1 MKTKQFFMLAGIC
14 ICCVLSTDLKAT
26 TFYVAPNGDDNNSGS
41 KDQPFATVQRA
52 QNAVEPGDTVYIR
65 GGVYLIPAGQ
75 IAANEEFRRAN
86 YACVTYLTKSG
97 TPQKRICYFAYPGE
111 KPKFDLSQVKPKG
124 KRVSAFWID
133 ADWLHL
139 KGIEVVGV
147 QVTITGQNTQSE
159 CFSNNGS
166 HNIYELLEMHDAMG
180 IGFFSRGGGN
190 NLILNCDAW
199 RNYDPVCDT
208 AGGANGGNVDGFGSH
223 YSNPEDG
230 PNIFRGCRAWYNSD
244 DGFDCINNG
253 AATIIENCWAFYNG
267 YSCEGPDDAF
277 HLRGDGNGLKSG
289 GYGRGPKLSNLPVPV
304 PRNIVR
310 FCLAVGNKSKG
321 FDANYHADGIL
332 WYNNTAYRNNHNFHM
347 ETAGKISPE
356 DTILTFVP
364 GRNHVLINNL
374 SYKGRT
380 TNLTRIDV
388 PTCIMINNNFD
399 TDGVFTDANFV
410 NLDEA
415 ELTTSRKPD
424 GSLPDINFMKTV
436 NAGAFGL
443 YAKP

>member
-1 MKTKQFFMLAGIC
+1 MLLGMC
-14 ICCVLSTDLKAT
+14 ICCILSTNLKAA
-26 TFYVAPNGDDNNSGS
+26 TFYVAPNGNNNNNGS
-41 KDQPFATVQRA
+41 KNQPFATVQRA
-52 QNAVEPGDTVYIR
+52 QDAVEPGDTVYIR
-65 GGVYLIPAGQ
+65 EGIYQIPAGQ
-75 IAANEEFRRAN
+75 IAADEEFRRAN
-86 YACVTYLTKSG
+86 YACVTHLTKSG

-111 KPKFDLSQVKPKG
+111 KPKFDLSQIKPEG
-124 KRVSAFWID
+124 KRVSAFWIG

-147 QVTITGQNTQSE
+147 QVTITGRNTQSE

-166 HNIYELLEMHDAMG
+166 HNIYELLEMHDGMG

-253 AATIIENCWAFYNG
+253 GVTIIENCWAFYNG
-267 YSCEGPDDAF
+267 YSYKGPDDTF
-277 HLRGDGNGLKSG
+277 HSRGDGNGLKSG
-289 GYGRGPKLSNLPVPV
+289 GYARNPKVANLPIPV

-310 FCLAVGNKSKG
+310 FCLAIGNKAKG

-364 GRNHVLINNL
+364 GRNHVMINNL

-380 TNLTRIDV
+380 TNLTRIDE

-399 TDGVFTDANFV
+399 INNVFTDADFA
-410 NLDEA
+410 NLNEA
-415 ELTTSRKPD
+415 ELIAPRKPD
-424 GSLPDINFMKTV
+424 GNLPDINLMKMV
-436 NAGAFGL
+436 NTNTFGF